1 MYQLTVAYP
10 SRMKVYINWWLLDPW
25 FSLRMLFHG
34 WHPNS
39 PLSHPALTRRVFFSD
54 AVSDS
59 YVMQFQRHI
68 NAYEAFLWPLGM
80 MVPFVNATTVVQRV
94 TGWGR
99 DRGQRILVL
108 AGGRDRLM
116 TMDVMEKL
124 AAFYREALRLL
135 MRDKKLDAKDESV
148 EQVEERKNSLE
159 RGVETDGDGVRL
171 SIVPSAGHHM
181 QNDAGWEVGAEKLL
195 AFYDQL

>member
-1 MYQLTVAYP
+1 M
-10 SRMKVYINWWLLDPW
+10 RVYINWWLLDPW

-59 YVMQFQRHI
+59 YVLRFQTHI
-68 NAYEAFLWPLGM
+68 NAYESFLWPLGM
-80 MVPFVNATTVVQRV
+80 MVPFANAATIIRRIV
-94 TGWGR
+94 GWGQAG
-99 DRGQRILVL
+99 GQRILVL

-124 AAFYREALRLL
+124 ASFYREPARLL
-135 MRDKKLDAKDESV
+135 LRDKKLDAVDEYVGQSDV
-148 EQVEERKNSLE
+148 EKESAK
-159 RGVETDGDGVRL
+159 RGGDIDSDGVRL
-171 SIVPSAGHHM
+171 CVVPSAGHHM
-181 QNDAGWEVGAEKLL
+181 QNDVEWEIGAQKLL
-195 AFYDQL
+195 AFYGQL